1 MHFPFFSAPIRFSAP
16 MRAAA
21 VTVVTAV
28 LLSACSFFAPYR
40 IDVRQ
45 GNFVNQIMLAQLK
58 PGMTRDQVRF
68 VLGSPLVVDVFR
80 TDRWDYIYRFKSG
93 HGDVQQRTIS
103 VFFIDGLF
111 ERIEGDMGELKGEAA
126 TQNLPRVI
134 EVPKVKD

>member
-1 MHFPFFSAPIRFSAP
+1 MRFPFFPAPIYPAIV
-16 MRAAA
+16 AAI
-21 VTVVTAV
+21 

-45 GNFVNQIMLAQLK
+45 GNFVDQTMLAQLK

-80 TDRWDYIYRFKSG
+80 IDRWDYIYRFKPG

-103 VFFIDGLF
+103 IFFIDGLF
-111 ERIEGDMGELKGEAA
+111 DHIEGDMGELKGEEA

-134 EVPKVKD
+134 EVPKAKN